1 MSELLTLQNLSKRFG
16 SQKVLEGVNLSVKQ
30 GEIVSVVGKSGS
42 GKTTLLRLISGL
54 EQAES
59 GEVVFPQGKQN
70 ISMVFQDFALWP
82 HKTVLD
88 NVIEALIVVKKIP
101 KEIAIAEG
109 TELLSLLGLSEKS
122 GKYPHQ
128 LSGGEKQRAAIARA
142 LATKPKMLL
151 LDEILSNLDSENAF
165 VIKETLRK
173 LSSEG
178 IAILNVSHDLGFVKE
193 VSDKIMLLESGK
205 LLELSGDELQT
216 NPKDTLKNSQSDF
229 RNP

>member
-88 NVIEALIVVKKIP
+88 TVIEALIVVKKIP

-109 TELLSLLGLSEKS
+109 TELLSLL
-122 GKYPHQ
+122 
-128 LSGGEKQRAAIARA
+128 
-142 LATKPKMLL
+142 
-151 LDEILSNLDSENAF
+151 
-165 VIKETLRK
+165 
-173 LSSEG
+173 
-178 IAILNVSHDLGFVKE
+178 
-193 VSDKIMLLESGK
+193 
-205 LLELSGDELQT
+205 
-216 NPKDTLKNSQSDF
+216 
-229 RNP
+229 